1 MKTTFKVKASLNFVF
16 SNPYIDKVVIGLES
30 DYQLREI
37 ININKKREKLIFPNL
52 NLKSKK
58 Y

>member
-1 MKTTFKVKASLNFVF
+1 M
-16 SNPYIDKVVIGLES
+16 IGLES

-58 Y
+58 ILNPSLWKI